1 MGEMGMPELYTGC
14 IVEESLTDNRILNT
28 LTIAKV
34 RIGSNEDPANRWHL
48 YTVKVTPEQI
58 KRLSGSLKGP
68 QWYMH
73 FWRDQQI
80 VAVFQDKTFEF
91 SATDKST
98 WAPAVAHGLKL
109 GIPAEQLD
117 FPIRFFSLRYRQPRQ
132 VAEHG

>member
-1 MGEMGMPELYTGC
+1 VSELYTGC

-34 RIGSNEDPANRWHL
+34 RISSSENPASRWHL
-48 YTVKVTPEQI
+48 YTVNVTHEQI
-58 KRLSGSLKGP
+58 NKLSGSLNGP

-73 FWRDQQI
+73 FWRGQNI
-80 VAVFQDKTFEF
+80 VAVFHNKTFKF

-117 FPIRFFSLRYRQPRQ
+117 FPI
-132 VAEHG
+132 E